1 MRIFI
6 AIFSVVAL
14 FCPQISWGN
23 DFQKVYE
30 VPGLKSEQIKE
41 AFGDPIID
49 VGMDNLS
56 KMQDIMNTA
65 SGQGWKTG
73 LDEAKTGKLR
83 CNISIA
89 SWLPAVNEWAD
100 ADVIFQTK
108 DGKARITVAN
118 LQVNGPGKKTC
129 LASIEDHLDAR
140 FKLLKKLGD
149 NW

>member
-1 MRIFI
+1 VQGLNKRIWGIVMRIFI

-23 DFQKVYE
+23 HFQKVYE

-65 SGQGWKTG
+65 DGQGWKTG

-83 CNISIA
+83 A
-89 SWLPAVNEWAD
+89 
-100 ADVIFQTK
+100 
-108 DGKARITVAN
+108 
-118 LQVNGPGKKTC
+118 
-129 LASIEDHLDAR
+129 
-140 FKLLKKLGD
+140 
-149 NW
+149 